1 MFGDRSAV
9 TQQGRLRGYLLAG
22 RDAANCDLCGR
33 RLPASLLVAAHIVP
47 RSVSD
52 EDHRKDFAA
61 IAMLA
66 CNLGCNELFEQG
78 YLVVDSEG
86 AVRAGRDIE
95 TVALQVVVEELV
107 ERLCTAHNTNTAADF
122 ARHHRLVWA

>member
-33 RLPASLLVAAHIVP
+33 RLPASLQVAAHIVP

-66 CNLGCNELFEQG
+66 CNLGCDELFELSSRCHIRETLG
-78 YLVVDSEG
+78 ELL
-86 AVRAGRDIE
+86 RAFRDIE
-95 TVALQVVVEELV
+95 PGVTRELPVLAASV
-107 ERLCTAHNTNTAADF
+107 ERGQERDDVRVLS
-122 ARHHRLVWA
+122 LGSVPL